1 MQGLENGGLV
11 GDGGAAKSGLKV
23 VLLDDAPGNQFLR
36 LVVAN
41 LPEQPLRYPKL
52 DFAGVGK
59 CGIGIE
65 MHEVREAIHAGNIAV
80 GESGFDGVLVAV
92 SRLVFF
98 QGGAVEESFGSRRA
112 KLPVVCDLV
121 AVACCIPYI

>member
-1 MQGLENGGLV
+1 MIRRPPRSTLFPYTTLFR
-11 GDGGAAKSGLKV
+11 S

-52 DFAGVGK
+52 DFAGVGN

-65 MHEVREAIHAGNIAV
+65 MHEVREAIDARKIAV
-80 GESGFDGVLVAV
+80 GESGVDGVLGAKCRVV
-92 SRLVFF
+92 VV
-98 QGGAVEESFGSRRA
+98 QGGAVEG
-112 KLPVVCDLV
+112 LV
-121 AVACCIPYI
+121 ASGLAYLLAGSAHVCVE

>member
-1 MQGLENGGLV
+1 MQGLENGGV
-11 GDGGAAKSGLKV
+11 AGDDGAAKSGIKV
-23 VLLDDAPGNQFLR
+23 VLLDDAPGNPFLR

-65 MHEVREAIHAGNIAV
+65 MYEVREAIHAGNVAV

-98 QGGAVEESFGSRRA
+98 QGGAVEESFESRRA
-112 KLPVVCDLV
+112 NLHGDFARV
-121 AVACCIPYI
+121 AV

>member
-1 MQGLENGGLV
+1 MIRRPPRSTLFPYTTLFR
-11 GDGGAAKSGLKV
+11 S

-65 MHEVREAIHAGNIAV
+65 MYEVREAIHAGNVAV

-98 QGGAVEESFGSRRA
+98 QGGAVEESFESKRA
-112 KLPVVCDLV
+112 RPPTGFTGF
-121 AVACCIPYI
+121 AV